1 MPSRWRQFVLER
13 RKKNNRKVSREKT
26 IFGIKYYKE
35 PVGNIGKH
43 LIKKMKEENNIKNV
57 ISRGNDD

>member
-35 PVGNIGKH
+35 PVENIEKY
-43 LIKKMKEENNIKNV
+43 LIKKTKEENNIKNV